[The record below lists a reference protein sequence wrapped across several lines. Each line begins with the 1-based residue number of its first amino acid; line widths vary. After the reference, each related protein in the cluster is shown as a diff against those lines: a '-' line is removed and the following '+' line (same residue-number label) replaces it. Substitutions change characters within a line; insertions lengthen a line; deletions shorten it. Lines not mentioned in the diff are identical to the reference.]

1 MGHQAVLWRFAQA
14 AQWTC
19 RAAEKSTW
27 IRKAL
32 GQAHQAVQKATL
44 AGPQAV
50 VTLEVLVA
58 AAVRLLVELEVA
70 LPMAAAA
77 VILKMTMD
85 LLPITVPMAAMAVQV
100 LILDMLLNQLLAVMV
115 PVARLA
121 EAAAVV
127 VAYTVPA
134 LAAVVET
141 LAAAW

>member
-1 MGHQAVLWRFAQA
+1 M
-14 AQWTC
+14 
-19 RAAEKSTW
+19 
-27 IRKAL
+27 
-32 GQAHQAVQKATL
+32 
-44 AGPQAV
+44 

-134 LAAVVET
+134 LAAVVA
-141 LAAAW
+141 LLMIQRPMILRVIFLR